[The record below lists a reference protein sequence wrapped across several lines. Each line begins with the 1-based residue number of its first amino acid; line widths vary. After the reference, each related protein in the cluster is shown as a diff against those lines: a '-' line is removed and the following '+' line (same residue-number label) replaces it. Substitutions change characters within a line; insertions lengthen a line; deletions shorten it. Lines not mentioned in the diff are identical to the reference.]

1 MQFFWHR
8 NIQELIVLI
17 CLLVYTKPKNKT
29 GCLRGAVAYC
39 KVQSD
44 DAKLYSVIYVV
55 WFSGLRGY
63 GNQRGGF
70 DLLTLLVGTPPSWSE
85 TKSVPQTWTETT
97 STGGDHRVKQCFG
110 PALLNRRDHICP
122 WILMNQLKYYQ
133 TIIKDISS
141 FVRPQGAFEGR
152 QRRDS
157 SESAA

>member
-29 GCLRGAVAYC
+29 GCFRGAVAYC

-44 DAKLYSVIYVV
+44 DAKLYNVIYVV

-110 PALLNRRDHICP
+110 PALLNRPYLSMNIDEPIE
-122 WILMNQLKYYQ
+122 ILSNNNKRYFLFCQ
-133 TIIKDISS
+133 TPRSVWRTTKT
-141 FVRPQGAFEGR
+141 G
-152 QRRDS
+152 
-157 SESAA
+157 